1 MTLRQKISDIPLYL
15 QILIGMITGIIIGLI
30 ALQVDG
36 GDTFIRHWIQPWG
49 QIFIRLLQLIAIPL
63 VFISLI
69 KGMTGLKDISKFSR
83 IGGKTIGTYICTTVV
98 AILIGLAMGL
108 LVQPGKLVNHEQVA
122 HLQEQFIRA
131 MYPVQLFAFTT
142 SSSAATL
149 PVTLKTVE
157 QKLGISEEVS
167 SFVLPVGV
175 TINMD
180 GTEFL
185 PTLYHRCYDRTFF
198 YRYPGY
204 PRRQLCHLGNGA
216 HFRRHSGRRSGIDIG
231 GGPTIGHA
239 AHRSKCNR
247 RCSGMFH
254 Y

>member
-1 MTLRQKISDIPLYL
+1 
-15 QILIGMITGIIIGLI
+15 
-30 ALQVDG
+30 
-36 GDTFIRHWIQPWG
+36 
-49 QIFIRLLQLIAIPL
+49 
-63 VFISLI
+63 
-69 KGMTGLKDISKFSR
+69 MTGLKDISKFSR

-180 GTEFL
+180 GTS
-185 PTLYHRCYDRTFF
+185 C

-216 HFRRHSGRRSGIDIG
+216 HFRRYSGRRSGIDIG

>member
-131 MYPVQLFAFTT
+131 CYQTIAILFIAQ
-142 SSSAATL
+142 
-149 PVTLKTVE
+149 V
-157 QKLGISEEVS
+157 LGIDL
-167 SFVLPVGV
+167 SFS
-175 TINMD
+175 
-180 GTEFL
+180 
-185 PTLYHRCYDRTFF
+185 
-198 YRYPGY
+198 
-204 PRRQLCHLGNGA
+204 QLCIIVAMTVLSSIGTPGIPGGSYVILAMVLTSVGIPVEGLALILGVDRPLDMLRTAVNVTGDA
-216 HFRRHSGRRSGIDIG
+216 AVCSIID
-231 GGPTIGHA
+231 
-239 AHRSKCNR
+239 R
-247 RCSGMFH
+247 
-254 Y
+254 

>member
-36 GDTFIRHWIQPWG
+36 GNTFIRHWIQPWG

-83 IGGKTIGTYICTTVV
+83 IGGKTIGIYICTTVV
-98 AILIGLAMGL
+98 AILRGLAMGL

-142 SSSAATL
+142 SRGSAA
-149 PVTLKTVE
+149 
-157 QKLGISEEVS
+157 GIYGDLQSI
-167 SFVLPVGV
+167 L
-175 TINMD
+175 
-180 GTEFL
+180 
-185 PTLYHRCYDRTFF
+185 
-198 YRYPGY
+198 
-204 PRRQLCHLGNGA
+204 
-216 HFRRHSGRRSGIDIG
+216 
-231 GGPTIGHA
+231 
-239 AHRSKCNR
+239 
-247 RCSGMFH
+247 
-254 Y
+254 

>member
-180 GTEFL
+180 GTSCYQTL
-185 PTLYHRCYDRTFF
+185 PFF
-198 YRYPGY
+198 SS
-204 PRRQLCHLGNGA
+204 HK
-216 HFRRHSGRRSGIDIG
+216 F
-231 GGPTIGHA
+231 
-239 AHRSKCNR
+239 
-247 RCSGMFH
+247 
-254 Y
+254 